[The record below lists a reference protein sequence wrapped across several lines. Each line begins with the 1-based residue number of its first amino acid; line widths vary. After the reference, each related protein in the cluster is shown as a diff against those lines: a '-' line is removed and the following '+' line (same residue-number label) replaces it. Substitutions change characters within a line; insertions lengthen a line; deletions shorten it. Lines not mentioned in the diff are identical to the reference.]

1 MADPIGGDQVR
12 AGSGFSPPAPLL
24 GTFPTD
30 VQQLAPAQA
39 PAATSPHGDGFA
51 DEHDADEHEQVLY
64 LDHPAHWHP
73 QLGSAQHHVPP
84 TSSPPASPTALYQR
98 PPQPTHAPA
107 PDSPTQRLRA
117 MHIKL
122 PSRTWWLDGGSGSR
136 PSSPLA
142 ALHPEFVDASA
153 LPTAYTASSSYPS
166 SASFAGSGSGFSTSP
181 SFASSAPP
189 STPSTP
195 PIYPTKLNNVPVH
208 TPPRDSPR
216 RPSMT
221 RTPSGSISDDG
232 LAALSLA
239 LSRTASPTVAETGLK
254 LVPVDGPSS
263 GQLERKEKNKDVI
276 RLDSFGGE
284 GLQRKPSGRASF
296 ST

>member
-1 MADPIGGDQVR
+1 MADTVGGDQVR
-12 AGSGFSPPAPLL
+12 ARSAFSPPPPL
-24 GTFPTD
+24 GRSPTD
-30 VQQLAPAQA
+30 NNGQQRVPAQA
-39 PAATSPHGDGFA
+39 PADVADADAYT
-51 DEHDADEHEQVLY
+51 DEHDPDAQVLY

-73 QLGSAQHHVPP
+73 HLGDQHHAAAA
-84 TSSPPASPTALYQR
+84 TASSTSPPASPTALYPR
-98 PPQPTHAPA
+98 PQPT

-117 MHIKL
+117 MNIKL

-142 ALHPEFVDASA
+142 GLHPEFVDASA
-153 LPTAYTASSSYPS
+153 LPNAPYPSVASSYPS
-166 SASFAGSGSGFSTSP
+166 SASFPGSSGSGFSTSP

-189 STPSTP
+189 SVPSTP
-195 PIYPTKLNNVPVH
+195 PIDPTKLNNVPVH

-232 LAALSLA
+232 LAALNLA